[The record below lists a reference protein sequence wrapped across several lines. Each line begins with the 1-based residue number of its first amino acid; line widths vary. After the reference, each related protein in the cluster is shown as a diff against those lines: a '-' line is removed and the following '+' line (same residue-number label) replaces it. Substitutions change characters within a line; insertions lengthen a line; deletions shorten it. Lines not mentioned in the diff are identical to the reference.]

1 MNNLTAITAFL
12 AVIALSAGVIA
23 WAARRNRSVSSYYT
37 AGGSLSPWQNGL
49 ALAGDFISAGGF
61 LGLTGLVAARGLDAA
76 VYAIGVLASWPLM
89 LLLFA
94 GPLQRLGKYT
104 LADVLTGVLGSSRL
118 RIVTAGNQI
127 VILLLGLTANLVG
140 SLLILQ
146 LLFSLSAVPALLLIG
161 ALMLAYVVLGGMS
174 AATWLQIIK
183 ASLLMAAMIAILLL
197 TLSHFDFSL
206 DALLAAVA
214 GQGKGDALVP
224 SGMYAGGFDT
234 VSLLTGLALGGASM
248 PHVLMRMNTVAS
260 PAAARKSAFLA
271 TVVVALFHVIL
282 VVVGLG
288 ASVLLSPAETGA
300 SGGNM
305 TLPLLGG
312 MLGGQAM
319 LGFVAAIAIMT
330 MLAVMAGQCIAGS
343 AAIAHD
349 IWANALGREAGG
361 RGRGSLVANRVASV
375 MLLGVA
381 LLLAYGLKGQNIS
394 FIAATAMAIAASA
407 NFPVLFLAIFWKK
420 LTARGA
426 VSGIVTGLI
435 SSAILIFLGPLVQT
449 GLLGRAESIL
459 ELRHPAIFSMPLA
472 LIAALTGSLIPGPSI
487 GRPSPDDGSRLLS
500 TSAIMAAGSYIL
512 LVVFGLIVGAPPF
525 WLTESVIFHVTGYA
539 VLLAGAA
546 LIVPLIAAG
555 YILTASRSGG
565 ISRDL
570 DGGAPDIC
578 RPSGWRQYN

>member
-1 MNNLTAITAFL
+1 MHNLTAIVAFL

-23 WAARRNRSVSSYYT
+23 WAARRNSSVSNYYT

-61 LGLTGLVAARGLDAA
+61 LGLTGLVAVKGLDAA

-104 LADVLTGVLGSSRL
+104 LADVLTGVLGSQRL
-118 RIVTAGNQI
+118 RIVTASNQI
-127 VILLLGLTANLVG
+127 IILLLGLTANLVG

-146 LLFSLSAVPALLLIG
+146 LLFSMSTVPALLLIA

-183 ASLLMAAMIAILLL
+183 ASLLMAAMVAILVL
-197 TLSHFDFSL
+197 TLGQFGFSL
-206 DALLAAVA
+206 DALLVAAE
-214 GQGKGDALVP
+214 GGGEGKALVP
-224 SGMYAGGFDT
+224 AGMYKGSFDT

-248 PHVLMRMNTVAS
+248 PHVLMRMNTVAT

-271 TVVVALFHVIL
+271 TIIVALFHIIL

-288 ASVLLSPAETGA
+288 ASVLLSSAEVRA

-312 MLGGQAM
+312 LLGGQAM
-319 LGFVAAIAIMT
+319 LGFVSAIAIVT

-349 IWANALGREAGG
+349 IWAKTLGRDAD
-361 RGRGSLVANRVASV
+361 GRGSLTANRCASV
-375 MLLGVA
+375 LLLGVA
-381 LLLAYGLKGQNIS
+381 LLLAYGLKDQNIS
-394 FIAATAMAIAASA
+394 FIAATAMSIAASA
-407 NFPVLFLAIFWKK
+407 NFPVLFLAIFWKG

-426 VSGIVTGLI
+426 VLGIVVGLAA
-435 SSAILIFLGPLVQT
+435 STLLIFMGPLVQK
-449 GLLGRAESIL
+449 GLLGRAEPIL
-459 ELRHPAIFSMPLA
+459 DLHYPALISMPLA
-472 LIAALTGSLIPGPSI
+472 LIAALAVSLLPGMARAGQP
-487 GRPSPDDGSRLLS
+487 GRQDSQLLS
-500 TSAIMAAGSYIL
+500 ISTVMALCTFIL
-512 LVVFGLIVGAPPF
+512 LVGFALVIGTSPA
-525 WLTESVIFHVTGYA
+525 WLAKPLIFHATGYS
-539 VLLAGAA
+539 VLLLLAA
-546 LIVPLIAAG
+546 LLVPLIAAS
-555 YILTASRSGG
+555 YIFI
-565 ISRDL
+565 ISRERSAL
-570 DGGAPDIC
+570 I
-578 RPSGWRQYN
+578 SS